1 MTKNRVRSLFVIIC
15 ALFICLS
22 AHAQKYRYQV
32 NGLVQDA
39 ITGKGLPVKLYLM
52 TADSIVIDSVS
63 TEAEQDPES
72 GKTIY
77 TGEYYFP
84 GVTEKGHYIVHAVSE
99 GYQDA
104 T

>member
-1 MTKNRVRSLFVIIC
+1 MTKNRVRSLFFMIC

-39 ITGKGLPVKLYLM
+39 ITGEGMPVKLYLM

-72 GKTIY
+72 GKAIY
-77 TGEYYFP
+77 TGE
-84 GVTEKGHYIVHAVSE
+84 
-99 GYQDA
+99 
-104 T
+104 